1 MHITNVQVALM
12 PKNYDEVP
20 YIRLTYAESHPD
32 RLATIA
38 TLFGLVPPEV
48 ATCRVL
54 ELGCASGDNLCA
66 MAVAMPDASFTG
78 VDYSPLQIEQ
88 ATQLARQL
96 KLENVSFRCLDMAEI
111 SDSWGKFDYIIA
123 HGLYSWV
130 EKPLQDKL
138 LSICRGNLQP
148 NGVAYV
154 SYNVLPGW
162 QMRGIVRDIMRL
174 HTSQSPDGL
183 TGARQLVDLLAK
195 HSKPDSAYGVLLRA
209 EAKHIREQPDAYLLH
224 DYLEETNDA
233 VYFQEFAASAQ
244 EHQLQ
249 YLGDAEFRSML
260 PADVPTPIAEVLNR
274 TTRDLLVMEQYLD
287 FFRNRI
293 FRRSL
298 LVHGE
303 VEVNRILG
311 SRSVERLTVTS
322 LARTLSLK
330 GKVQTYGT
338 PEGGTISTDNALL
351 KAAMRELIPRG
362 ETGLPFAQLLTAVKA
377 AVSETT
383 SDSAER
389 LATNL
394 IEGYAQGAF
403 GLHAWSPP
411 MAFGAAD
418 PPLASPW
425 ARHQAES
432 GESVTNL
439 RHTTV
444 KLDPFQRELLKLLD
458 GTRTRAV
465 LSVQLSKDSRVPAR
479 QVSDQVDAALQ
490 RLGQFGLMLG

>member
-1 MHITNVQVALM
+1 M
-12 PKNYDEVP
+12 PMNYDEVP

-32 RLATIA
+32 RLATVA

-66 MAVAMPDASFTG
+66 MAVGMPTASFTG
-78 VDYSPLQIEQ
+78 LDYSPRQIEQ

-96 KLENVSFRCLDMAEI
+96 KLENVSFRCVDMAEV
-111 SDSWGKFDYIIA
+111 SDSWGQFDYIIA

-174 HTSQSPDGL
+174 HTYHSPDGL

-195 HSKPDSAYGVLLRA
+195 HSKPDSAYGVMLRA
-209 EAKHIREQPDAYLLH
+209 ESKHIREQPDAYLLH

-233 VYFQEFAASAQ
+233 VYFQEFVASAQ

-260 PADVPTPIAEVLNR
+260 QSDVPTPVAEVLNK

-298 LVHGE
+298 LVHKE
-303 VEVNRILG
+303 VEINRALS
-311 SRSVERLTVTS
+311 SRSVEKLTVTS

-330 GKVQTYGT
+330 GKMQTYGT

-351 KAAMRELIPRG
+351 KAAVRELITRG
-362 ETGLPFAQLLTAVKA
+362 ERGLPFVQLLAVVKSAVNETA
-377 AVSETT
+377 
-383 SDSAER
+383 SDPTER

-394 IEGYAQGAF
+394 IEGYAQGVF
-403 GLHAWSPP
+403 GLHAWTPPIALSP
-411 MAFGAAD
+411 GD
-418 PPLASPW
+418 QPLASSW
-425 ARHQAES
+425 ARYQAEG
-432 GESVTNL
+432 GETVTNL
-439 RHTTV
+439 RHTTIS
-444 KLDPFQRELLKLLD
+444 LDRFQRDLLKLLD

-465 LSVQLSKDSRVPAR
+465 LSAQLAKDSRVPPR
-479 QVSDQVDAALQ
+479 QMSDQVDAALQ
-490 RLGQFGLMLG
+490 KFVQFGLMLG